1 MSRLVLAA
9 LGALAIAALGLFW
22 LNGPASVE
30 AGAPPPEPAA
40 LAAPDTLPSADVAG
54 LTGPAPPEATELSDE
69 QRRFFRYDRD
79 RDRKI
84 TRNEML
90 STRTAAFRAL
100 DADGNNL
107 LTFEEWAI
115 ATSRKFEG
123 ADADSDGELTPAEFR
138 TTAPKPRPSPR
149 CNC

>member
-1 MSRLVLAA
+1 MSRLILAA

-30 AGAPPPEPAA
+30 AGAPPPEPSVTR
-40 LAAPDTLPSADVAG
+40 PDTLPTADVRG

-79 RDRKI
+79 RDQKI

-100 DADGNNL
+100 DVDGNNL

-123 ADADSDGELTPAEFR
+123 ADADGNGELTPAEFR
-138 TTAPKPRPSPR
+138 STAPKQRPGPR
-149 CNC
+149 CRC

>member
-9 LGALAIAALGLFW
+9 LGAFAIAALGLFW

-30 AGAPPPEPAA
+30 AGAPPPESVV
-40 LAAPDTLPSADVAG
+40 AAPATLPTADVTG
-54 LTGPAPPEATELSDE
+54 MTGPAPPEATELSDE

-90 STRTAAFRAL
+90 STRTDGFRKL
-100 DADGNNL
+100 DVDGNNL
-107 LTFEEWAI
+107 LTFEEWAA
-115 ATSRKFEG
+115 ATAQRFDG
-123 ADADSDGELTPAEFR
+123 ADADSNGELTPAEFL

-149 CNC
+149 CQC